1 MFDIIGV
8 DMNINKAHW
17 STEGDNVRLSMPF
30 AKVDAERR
38 IVSGFATLDNLDKQ
52 NDIVTQEA
60 SVAAF
65 ERFKGNIREM
75 HQPLAVGKLVS
86 FKQDRFFDPNTKK
99 FYNGVY
105 VSAYISKGAQDTWE
119 KVLDGT
125 LSSFSIG
132 GNIHKYNDVID
143 EDTKKSVRII
153 KDYDLFELSLVDSP
167 ANQLANI
174 LSVQKT
180 ADGQTTVTGPA
191 SEVVLENVFWDSEN
205 GIVSLSE
212 NESEVSPI
220 SGVPM
225 KNIGFVEKSDNEK
238 AEMIKF
244 LVDSAKGIRTIK
256 MTKEVNPMTENTDV
270 AVEDTPVE
278 TPAEVEETQEA
289 ADANVEVAP
298 ETQAENPADVET
310 EKSIDVPETPVGEA
324 PTNDSDA
331 QAEEEVDDATK
342 AEEVVAKTVS
352 DLKDSLTNAF
362 GDLAATVKSIND
374 TVAELTKSLA
384 DVNSRVATV
393 ANEVADVKGNFN
405 EFGKRVDAVE
415 QDTAFRKSG
424 DLGEIVQELA
434 EMPTQKSLWGGR
446 FLKNTDLFN

>member
-1 MFDIIGV
+1 
-8 DMNINKAHW
+8 MNINKAHW
-17 STEGDNVRLSMPF
+17 STEGTNVRLSMPF

-52 NDIVTQEA
+52 DDIVTQEA

-65 ERFKGNIREM
+65 EKFKGNIREM

-86 FKQDRFFDPNTKK
+86 FKQDRYFDPATKK

-105 VSAYISKGAQDTWE
+105 VSAYVSKGAQDTWE

-125 LSSFSIG
+125 LSAFSIG
-132 GNIHKYNDVID
+132 GNIHKWDDAID
-143 EDTKKSVRII
+143 ETTQKAIRII

-174 LSVQKT
+174 LSVQKN
-180 ADGQTTVTGPA
+180 ADGQTTVTGSS
-191 SEVVLENVFWDSEN
+191 SEVVVENVFWDSAN

-212 NESEVSPI
+212 NDSEVSPVD
-220 SGVPM
+220 GAQM

-244 LVDSAKGIRTIK
+244 LVDSAKGISTIK
-256 MTKEVNPMTENTDV
+256 MTKEENTMTDNTIPV
-270 AVEDTPVE
+270 TDATVETTTLGITDGAEAVVED
-278 TPAEVEETQEA
+278 
-289 ADANVEVAP
+289 AP
-298 ETQAENPADVET
+298 ETTSET
-310 EKSIDVPETPVGEA
+310 EA
-324 PTNDSDA
+324 PTLEEDVA
-331 QAEEEVDDATK
+331 EEAHTPQAEDEAPNASEADINPDIVDVKKSDEAVATAVTEIK
-342 AEEVVAKTVS
+342 E
-352 DLKDSLTNAF
+352 SLANAF
-362 GDLAATVKSIND
+362 GDLTSTVKSISD
-374 TVAELTKSLA
+374 VVAELKKSL
-384 DVNSRVATV
+384 DNVTEQVTSVTK
-393 ANEVADVKGNFN
+393 EVSDIKGGVD

-424 DLGEIVQELA
+424 DLGEIVQEFA

-446 FLKNTDLFN
+446 FLKSSDLFN